1 MLQFRQAV
9 TILLSIAKRREFM
22 VIPRKEHPNPQ
33 SERESWLNL
42 NGEWDF
48 EFDFGNSLGEADIL
62 TRESWSRKINVPF
75 CPESE
80 LSGIGYKDFIPAV
93 WYRRKFTLDAD
104 KLGGRVFI
112 NFGAVDYFATVWV
125 NGKKAG
131 THKGGYVSFR
141 IEITDFVIEGENTV
155 IVNAI
160 DDVRSPLQPN
170 GKQSRLLYSHGC
182 DYTRTT
188 GIWQTVWLEFAPN
201 EFIKQFR
208 LTPDAENGSV
218 IISAEVS
225 GKGEF
230 TAEAFYDG
238 KSVGKLTKT
247 AGSYINGEIVLCEKH
262 LWEPGNGR
270 LYDLK
275 LTFGKDKVKSY
286 FGLRDIA
293 IDGYKFRINGK
304 SVFQRLV
311 LDQGFYPDGIYTAPS
326 DEALLGD
333 IKMSMAAGFNGAR
346 LHQKVF
352 EPRFLY
358 HCDKEGY
365 LVWGEYPNWG
375 LAYSNPGATDAML
388 NEWCAEIERDFS
400 HPSIIGWCPFN
411 ETWNYEGREQR
422 NELLETVYRT
432 TKALDKTRPCI
443 DTSGNYHVIT
453 DIWDTHDY
461 EQDVEIFRKRYDD
474 FAAGGKLYDPAN
486 ERCEAQYPG
495 GIFFISE
502 YGGIRWSVDSE
513 NENAW
518 GYGNGPKTE
527 EEYFERYKGLTDALL
542 DNPKMFA
549 FCYTQLTDVEQ
560 EQNGVY
566 TYSREKKFVID
577 HFYKINSRKA
587 AIED

>member
-1 MLQFRQAV
+1 
-9 TILLSIAKRREFM
+9 
-22 VIPRKEHPNPQ
+22 
-33 SERESWLNL
+33 
-42 NGEWDF
+42 
-48 EFDFGNSLGEADIL
+48 
-62 TRESWSRKINVPF
+62 
-75 CPESE
+75 
-80 LSGIGYKDFIPAV
+80 
-93 WYRRKFTLDAD
+93 
-104 KLGGRVFI
+104 
-112 NFGAVDYFATVWV
+112 
-125 NGKKAG
+125 
-131 THKGGYVSFR
+131 
-141 IEITDFVIEGENTV
+141 
-155 IVNAI
+155 
-160 DDVRSPLQPN
+160 
-170 GKQSRLLYSHGC
+170 
-182 DYTRTT
+182 
-188 GIWQTVWLEFAPN
+188 
-201 EFIKQFR
+201 
-208 LTPDAENGSV
+208 AENGSV

-230 TAEAFYDG
+230 TAEAFYAG
-238 KSVGKLTKT
+238 KSVGKIAKAADT
-247 AGSYINGEIVLCEKH
+247 YMNGEIALSEKH
-262 LWEPGNGR
+262 LWEPRNGR

-275 LTFGKDKVKSY
+275 LRFGNDEVKSY

-358 HCDKEGY
+358 HCDREGY

-375 LAYSNPGATDAML
+375 LDYSNPAATDAML

-400 HPSIIGWCPFN
+400 HPAIIGWCPFN
-411 ETWNYEGREQR
+411 ETWDYEGRKQR

-461 EQDVEIFRKRYDD
+461 EQSVEIFRKRYDD

-486 ERCEAQYPG
+486 ERCDAQYRG

-502 YGGIRWSVDSE
+502 YGGIRWSVDSD

-566 TYSREKKFVID
+566 TYSREKKFDIEK
-577 HFYKINSRKA
+577 FYKINSRKA

>member
-1 MLQFRQAV
+1 M
-9 TILLSIAKRREFM
+9 E
-22 VIPRKEHPNPQ
+22 IPRKEHPNPQ
-33 SERESWLNL
+33 SERENWLNL

-62 TRESWSRKINVPF
+62 TREKWSRKITVPF

-93 WYRRKFTLDAD
+93 WYRRNFTLDAD
-104 KLGGRVFI
+104 KLSGRVFI
-112 NFGAVDYFATVWV
+112 NFGAVDYFTTVWV
-125 NGKKAG
+125 NGEKAG

-141 IEITDFVIEGENTV
+141 TEITDFVREGENTV
-155 IVNAI
+155 IVNAV

-188 GIWQTVWLEFAPN
+188 GIWQTVWLEFTP
-201 EFIKQFR
+201 EKYIRQFR

-230 TAEAFYDG
+230 TAEAFYAG
-238 KSVGKLTKT
+238 KSVGKIAKAADT
-247 AGSYINGEIVLCEKH
+247 YMNGEIALSEKH
-262 LWEPGNGR
+262 LWEPRNGR

-275 LTFGKDKVKSY
+275 LRFGNDEVKSY

-358 HCDKEGY
+358 HCDREGY

-375 LAYSNPGATDAML
+375 LDYSNPAATDAML

-400 HPSIIGWCPFN
+400 HPAIIGWCPFN
-411 ETWNYEGREQR
+411 ETWDYEGRKQR

-461 EQDVEIFRKRYDD
+461 EQSVEIFRKRYDD
-474 FAAGGKLYDPAN
+474 FA
-486 ERCEAQYPG
+486 
-495 GIFFISE
+495 
-502 YGGIRWSVDSE
+502 
-513 NENAW
+513 
-518 GYGNGPKTE
+518 
-527 EEYFERYKGLTDALL
+527 
-542 DNPKMFA
+542 
-549 FCYTQLTDVEQ
+549 
-560 EQNGVY
+560 
-566 TYSREKKFVID
+566 
-577 HFYKINSRKA
+577 
-587 AIED
+587 